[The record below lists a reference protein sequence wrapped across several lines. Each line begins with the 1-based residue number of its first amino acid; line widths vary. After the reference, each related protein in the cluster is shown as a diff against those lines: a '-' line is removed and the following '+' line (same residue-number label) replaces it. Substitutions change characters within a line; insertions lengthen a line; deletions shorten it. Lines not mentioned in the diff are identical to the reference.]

1 MSSLYNGKSLTDVI
15 EHQKAEDRKLYQ
27 RRQELQRQA
36 DERAAAEREANE
48 KSSFEKI
55 LDKQE
60 LARQLVDS
68 IQSGNPRNEEYM
80 TQALKQ
86 MCDVLDF
93 LLKADKPEE

>member
-1 MSSLYNGKSLTDVI
+1 MSSRYNGKSLADVI
-15 EHQKAEDRKLYQ
+15 EQQKAEDRELYQ

-36 DERAAAEREANE
+36 DERAAAERKANE
-48 KSSFEKI
+48 KSPFEKI

-60 LARQLVDS
+60 LARHLVDS

-86 MCDVLDF
+86 ICDVLDF
-93 LLKADKPEE
+93 LLDSR